1 MAKAPSPHILEILK
15 RYGIEARE
23 ALWDCHGTWVMY
35 HRHCEIIGAKAGV
48 KYAEPK
54 VLVAER
60 DAAAVLVMGTIG
72 DHTEW
77 SIGEAAV
84 GLNYTVKPKQ
94 PGYPFA
100 MAEKRAKDRVILKLV
115 GLSGFVYSEEEADDF
130 KGGPLPDKP
139 IDARSPHALKPVA
152 LPYQK
157 GDWTPGVASGFTKT
171 FLGIAQKLP
180 SDKRQEH
187 YRLNEPAIMDM
198 RAASPKAVE
207 YLNSKFAEIQ

>member
-15 RYGIEARE
+15 RYEIDPRE

-60 DAAAVLVMGTIG
+60 DAAAVLVVGSMG
-72 DHTEW
+72 DRSEW

-130 KGGPLPDKP
+130 KGDPLPDRAP
-139 IDARSPHALKPVA
+139 EAKPVVIPKPKEWIPLTA
-152 LPYQK
+152 KPFV
-157 GDWTPGVASGFTKT
+157 TE
-171 FLGIAQKLP
+171 FLDIARKLP
-180 SDKRQEH
+180 SKDARQQH
-187 YRLNEPAIMDM
+187 YKLNEPAITDL
-198 RAASPKAVE
+198 RGVNRETAE
-207 YLNSKFAEIQ
+207 YLDNKFAEIQ

>member
-1 MAKAPSPHILEILK
+1 
-15 RYGIEARE
+15 
-23 ALWDCHGTWVMY
+23 MY

-60 DAAAVLVMGTIG
+60 DAAAVLVVGSMGERS
-72 DHTEW
+72 EW

-115 GLSGFVYSEEEADDF
+115 GLAGFVYSEEEADDF
-130 KGGPLPDKP
+130 KGEPLPDKP
-139 IDARSPHALKPVA
+139 LDGRSPHAPRPVA
-152 LPYQK
+152 LPFKK
-157 GDWTPGVASGFTKT
+157 GEWIPLTAKPFVSQ
-171 FLGIAQKLP
+171 FLEIARKLP
-180 SDKRQEH
+180 TKDARQEH
-187 YRLNEPAIMDM
+187 YKLNEPAIQDL
-198 RAASPKAVE
+198 RGVNAETAT
-207 YLNSKFAEIQ
+207 YLDNKFAELT

>member
-1 MAKAPSPHILEILK
+1 MMAKAPSPHILEILK
-15 RYGIEARE
+15 RYEIDPKE

-48 KYAEPK
+48 RYSEPK

-60 DAAAVLVMGTIG
+60 DAAAVLVVGSMN

-130 KGGPLPDKP
+130 KEAPEKKSEPLKDGPKPLVIQKPTEWLPETAKVFTVNF
-139 IDARSPHALKPVA
+139 IDLAR
-152 LPYQK
+152 
-157 GDWTPGVASGFTKT
+157 
-171 FLGIAQKLP
+171 KLP
-180 SDKRQEH
+180 KEARQDH
-187 YRLNEPAIMDM
+187 YRLNEAAIKEL
-198 RAASPKAVE
+198 RLVSPKAADNIDN
-207 YLNSKFAEIQ
+207 LFAEIA